1 MFFATKRYV
10 DEQVERQRIVS
21 NAALHALTTSLSLVV
36 ARSPAGDEIL
46 NDLKA
51 MVASEV
57 GRLDPPTVANPQA
70 YRDALSM
77 VLQTMISNVS
87 TARDALRDG

>member
-10 DEQVERQRIVS
+10 DEQIERQRIVS

-36 ARSPAGDEIL
+36 ARSPTGDAIL
-46 NDLKA
+46 DDLKVI
-51 MVASEV
+51 VASEV
-57 GRLDPPTVANPQA
+57 GRLEPPTVADQQA

-77 VLQTMISNVS
+77 VLQTMILNVS
-87 TARDALRDG
+87 RVRGALRGE